1 MGLIFE
7 GNMHG
12 SVREE
17 LENLLA
23 AKPSAGAGN
32 ITGHVSNCAK
42 CASEIDAMRSQAE
55 MLKTLKMPVEIEP
68 GPGFYARVLQRIEE
82 GARRSIWWVFVY
94 SPVGKRLAYASLALS
109 VVLGSYVIA
118 AESSDG
124 HLTHSAYTPK
134 AVSSGHYDPIV
145 IGSAEQ
151 QRTAVL
157 ANFVSHSTPQEI
169 STLQ

>member
-1 MGLIFE
+1 
-7 GNMHG
+7 MHG

-23 AKPSAGAGN
+23 AKPSAGARN
-32 ITGHVSNCAK
+32 ISDHVSNCNE
-42 CASEIDAMRSQAE
+42 CASEIDAMRLQAE
-55 MLKTLKMPVEIEP
+55 MLKTLRVPVEIEP

-94 SPVGKRLAYASLALS
+94 SPLGKRLAYASLALS

-118 AESSDG
+118 AESNDG
-124 HLTHSAYTPK
+124 HLTDSAYTSKP
-134 AVSSGHYDPIV
+134 VRGGHADPIV

>member
-1 MGLIFE
+1 
-7 GNMHG
+7 MHG
-12 SVREE
+12 SVRGE

-23 AKPSAGAGN
+23 AKPSAEVRNVGD
-32 ITGHVSNCAK
+32 HVANCSE
-42 CASEIDAMRSQAE
+42 CASEIDAMLMQAAI
-55 MLKTLKMPVEIEP
+55 LRTLKVPVEIEP

-94 SPVGKRLAYASLALS
+94 SPIGKRLAYASLALS

-124 HLTHSAYTPK
+124 HLTHSSSYAPK
-134 AVSSGHYDPIV
+134 VVNSGHYDPVV